1 MQIDKTTIE
10 LNKVVD
16 NIFKLTCNNKDI
28 KFWTPKI
35 LIPFGIE
42 TEYNK
47 KIVKLEL
54 LDNNDPEQMYFKNII
69 SKIEKIIKEK
79 LELDDN
85 EFKTVIRT
93 REKYNDIIESKIKM
107 GRNHV
112 LKSVEFKDK
121 DKNYL
126 KTIYDIGKNVNAKVL
141 LEINGIWD
149 YRKTPKEDGSKE
161 EKKENNKV
169 GLIIYVHKIYVYE

>member
-47 KIVKLEL
+47 KIIKLEL

-112 LKSVEFKDK
+112 LTSVEFKDK

-141 LEINGIWD
+141 LEVNGIWD
-149 YRKTPKEDGSKE
+149 YRTAKEEGSKE
-161 EKKENNKV
+161 GKKENNKV